1 MIPDSMHVL
10 HTSNKLQDVFIS
22 VKDIIVVHLYYL
34 FFAGVL
40 TWNGKKFIGKLPK
53 NDTQIG
59 IHLSLLY
66 MSTV

>member
-1 MIPDSMHVL
+1 MILDSMHVL

-22 VKDIIVVHLYYL
+22 VKDIIVVHLCYH
-34 FFAGVL
+34 FAGVL
-40 TWNGKKFIGKLPK
+40 TWIGKKFIGKLPR
-53 NDTQIG
+53 NDTQRG